1 MKRFI
6 VTVISI
12 AVFAVITSARASL
25 AQDATFIQIEAQPSL
40 TRAESRAR
48 DYASFL
54 TDVNGFAL
62 GGGWYAVAL
71 GPFNRD
77 DATARLRD
85 LRRAGQIPRDSYVE
99 EAARYRTRFWP
110 VGAPAV
116 GDIALS
122 PAQNAPATT
131 ETAAPAPETQDTV
144 VAEPAP
150 VVDETP
156 REARRSEAALTKDER
171 KELQVALKWAG
182 FYTAAIDGSFGR
194 GTRGSM
200 ANWQRENGYEPTGIL
215 TTLQRADLFK
225 QYNAVLDGM
234 GLELVSDPRVGI
246 DMKIPM
252 GVVEFD
258 NYESPFA
265 QFKSSTDLGA
275 RVLLISQP
283 GDATTLGGL
292 YEIMQTLEIVPE
304 DGPRKRQKASFVLEG
319 IDDNITSY
327 TQASAR
333 NGQIKGFTL
342 IWPVGDEERRT
353 RVLDEMRNSFARIDG
368 VLELDASTGDEQAI
382 DLVSG
387 LEIRK
392 PRMSRTGFYV
402 SSGGAVLTTAEA
414 VEQCS
419 RITLDG
425 DYEADIVAVDAASG
439 TALLRPKQS
448 LSPMGVAQLR
458 DDMPRLQSEI
468 AISGFSYEGILGAP
482 TMTFGKL
489 ADIRGLGGE
498 EELRRLA
505 LNTLPGDAGAPV
517 FDAGGAVVG
526 LLLPRAASGRQLP
539 DEVSFATGAE
549 VLEAMLS
556 KAGITPRKANG
567 AAVMAPED
575 LTALASTMTVLVSC
589 WE

>member
-1 MKRFI
+1 MR
-6 VTVISI
+6 
-12 AVFAVITSARASL
+12 
-25 AQDATFIQIEAQPSL
+25 Q
-40 TRAESRAR
+40 
-48 DYASFL
+48 FL

-77 DATARLRD
+77 DATARMRD

-99 EAARYRTRFWP
+99 DAARYRTRFWP

-116 GDIALS
+116 GDIALA
-122 PAQNAPATT
+122 PVQNDPATT

-171 KELQVALKWAG
+171 KDLQVALKWAG
-182 FYTAAIDGSFGR
+182 FYSAAIDGSFGR

-215 TTLQRADLFK
+215 TTLQRADLFT

-234 GLELVSDPRVGI
+234 GLELVTDPRVGI

-258 NYESPFA
+258 KYESPFA
-265 QFKSSTDLGA
+265 QFKSTTELGA

-283 GDATTLGGL
+283 GDA
-292 YEIMQTLEIVPE
+292 
-304 DGPRKRQKASFVLEG
+304 
-319 IDDNITSY
+319 DNIGVH
-327 TQASAR
+327 ADLAR
-333 NGQIKGFTL
+333 GR
-342 IWPVGDEERRT
+342 RRT
-353 RVLDEMRNSFARIDG
+353 PHPCSGR
-368 VLELDASTGDEQAI
+368 DAQKLCPHRRCSGTGLPAPGDEQAI

-392 PRMSRTGFYV
+392 PRLSRTGFYV

-425 DYEADIVAVDAASG
+425 DYEAEIMAVDAASG

-458 DDMPRLQSEI
+458 NDMPRLQSEI

-549 VLEAMLS
+549 ALEAMLS
-556 KAGITPRKANG
+556 KAGIHPAQNQWRSRDGPRRSDGSGVNNDG
-567 AAVMAPED
+567 IG
-575 LTALASTMTVLVSC
+575 
-589 WE
+589 